1 MTVTLPS
8 PGLGTANVGEFEQC
22 AETVRRALEMG
33 YRHID
38 TAQMYENEAA
48 VGAGIERADVP
59 REAVFLATKILPDNL
74 SYEDVKRTARESL
87 DRLGVDSVDLLYVH
101 WPISAYDP
109 EGTLDAVQELSEAGV
124 TDHVAV
130 SNFDRELFEE
140 AADRLD
146 APIVANQVECHPLL
160 PQEELRALARD
171 HGHTLVAYSPLAG
184 GEILDDPLLSEI
196 AAEHDTSTAAV
207 CLAWAHAQE
216 SVVPIPKTSGNHLQD
231 NFEARELTLSDDAL
245 DRIADYDERLRAI
258 DPDPAPWNE

>member
-1 MTVTLPS
+1 VTVTLPS

-33 YRHID
+33 YRHVD
-38 TAQMYENEAA
+38 TAQMYENERA

-59 REAVFLATKILPDNL
+59 REEVFLATKILPDNL
-74 SYEDVKRTARESL
+74 SYEDTRRTARESL

-109 EGTLDAVQELSEAGV
+109 EGTLDAFQELYDEGV
-124 TDHVAV
+124 TDHVGV
-130 SNFDRELFEE
+130 SNFDSELFEE
-140 AADRLD
+140 AANRLN

-160 PQEELRALARD
+160 PQDDLRALARD
-171 HGHTLVAYSPLAG
+171 RGHALVAYSPLAG

-196 AAEHDTSTAAV
+196 AADHDTSTAAV
-207 CLAWAHAQE
+207 CLAWAATRE
-216 SVVPIPKTSGNHLQD
+216 SVVPIPKTGGDHLRD
-231 NFEARELTLSDDAL
+231 NFEAGELTLTDDDL

-258 DPDPAPWNE
+258 DPDPAPWNQ

>member
-8 PGLGTANVGEFEQC
+8 PGLGTSGNDEFEQC

-33 YRHID
+33 YRHVD
-38 TAQMYENEAA
+38 TAQMYKNERA

-59 REAVFLATKILPDNL
+59 REAVFLATKILPDDL
-74 SYEDVKRTARESL
+74 SYENAKRTARESL

-109 EGTLDAVQELSEAGV
+109 EGTLDAIQELYEEGV
-124 TDHVAV
+124 TDHVGV

-160 PQEELRALARD
+160 PQTELRALARD
-171 HGHTLVAYSPLAG
+171 HGHALVAYSPLAG

-207 CLAWAHAQE
+207 CLAWAAAQE
-216 SVVPIPKTSGNHLQD
+216 SVVPIPKTGGDHLRD
-231 NFEARELTLSDDAL
+231 NFEAVDLTLSEDAL
-245 DRIADYDERLRAI
+245 ERIADYDERLRVI
-258 DPDPAPWNE
+258 DPDPAPWNS